1 MPKARPHAGR
11 GWKSRSQSAAQP
23 KREHWRAKA
32 RRHARHDAMTPE
44 REHEG
49 QPIRLAAAHPRCPK
63 RRIRSEKSDARVT
76 DQSRPSKN
84 ARTQSAMQLPKPTT
98 LESFSPGLTPELSRA
113 AKRRRL
119 GRIVRADVT
128 AEAREPQAATPRMTR
143 EPLTGIQVTRRPR
156 LEKPKPERRPA
167 EARTLASEGAMA
179 STARRDDTRA
189 PTRRSTHALG
199 GGAPALPEAMRPK
212 REAQRASHRP
222 TPTQQKCENAER
234 DAVAEADNTGKL
246 FPRPNT

>member
-1 MPKARPHAGR
+1 M
-11 GWKSRSQSAAQP
+11 
-23 KREHWRAKA
+23 
-32 RRHARHDAMTPE
+32 
-44 REHEG
+44 
-49 QPIRLAAAHPRCPK
+49 LAC
-63 RRIRSEKSDARVT
+63 
-76 DQSRPSKN
+76 
-84 ARTQSAMQLPKPTT
+84 
-98 LESFSPGLTPELSRA
+98 GLTPELSRA

-128 AEAREPQAATPRMTR
+128 AEAAEPQAATPRMTR
-143 EPLTGIQVTRRPR
+143 EPLAESPATRRPR

-199 GGAPALPEAMRPK
+199 GSAPALSEAMRPK
-212 REAQRASHRP
+212 REAQRASHSP
-222 TPTQQKCENAER
+222 AAIQQDARNAER
-234 DAVAEADNTGKL
+234 DATTEAHNTGEL